1 MALVRIGILGSP
13 RPMPAR
19 MLPVVAGTAVVAI
32 ALPIFL
38 VSGFPMSGWGLAAV
52 LWAASQ
58 GLAWLIARL
67 NIGVDTIGSSGVA
80 AFGRIFRVTAVM
92 VVIVVVAAADSDVG
106 IAAAV
111 VFALAYTLELGLS
124 LISYYT
130 GAPTR

>member
-1 MALVRIGILGSP
+1 MRVGILGTP
-13 RPMPAR
+13 RPMPTR
-19 MLPVVAGTAVVAI
+19 LLPVFAGTAVVAV

-38 VSGFPMSGWGLAAV
+38 VAGFSMAGWGLAAI

-58 GLAWLIARL
+58 GLAWGISRL

-92 VVIVVVAAADSDVG
+92 IVVVAVAASNTEVG
-106 IAAAV
+106 LSAAI

>member
-1 MALVRIGILGSP
+1 MRVGILGTP

-19 MLPVVAGTAVVAI
+19 MIPVVAGTAVVAV

-38 VSGFPMSGWGLAAV
+38 VSGFSMAGWGLAAI

-58 GLAWLIARL
+58 GLAWGISRL
-67 NIGVDTIGSSGVA
+67 SIGVDTIGSSGVA

-92 VVIVVVAAADSDVG
+92 IVVVAVAASNTGVG
-106 IAAAV
+106 LSAAI

-130 GAPTR
+130 GATTR

>member
-1 MALVRIGILGSP
+1 
-13 RPMPAR
+13 MPAR
-19 MLPVVAGTAVVAI
+19 MIPVVAGTAVVAI

-38 VSGFPMSGWGLAAV
+38 VSGFSLAGWGLAAI

-58 GLAWLIARL
+58 GLAWGISRL
-67 NIGVDTIGSSGVA
+67 SIGVDTIGSSGVA

-92 VVIVVVAAADSDVG
+92 IVVVAVAASNTGVG
-106 IAAAV
+106 LSAAI

-130 GAPTR
+130 GATTR

>member
-1 MALVRIGILGSP
+1 MRVGILGTP

-19 MLPVVAGTAVVAI
+19 MIPVVAGTAVVAI

-38 VSGFPMSGWGLAAV
+38 VSGFSLAGWGLAAI

-58 GLAWLIARL
+58 GLAWGISRL
-67 NIGVDTIGSSGVA
+67 SIGVDTIGSSGVA

-92 VVIVVVAAADSDVG
+92 IVVVAVAASNTGVG
-106 IAAAV
+106 LSAAI

-124 LISYYT
+124 LISDYT
-130 GAPTR
+130 GATTR

>member
-1 MALVRIGILGSP
+1 MRVGILGTP

-19 MLPVVAGTAVVAI
+19 MIPVVAGTAVVAV

-38 VSGFPMSGWGLAAV
+38 VSGFSMAGWGLAAI

-58 GLAWLIARL
+58 GLAWGISRL
-67 NIGVDTIGSSGVA
+67 SIGVDTIGSSGVA
-80 AFGRIFRVTAVM
+80 AFGHIFRVTAVM
-92 VVIVVVAAADSDVG
+92 IVVVAVAASNTGVG
-106 IAAAV
+106 LSAAI

-130 GAPTR
+130 GATTR

>member
-1 MALVRIGILGSP
+1 MRVGILGTP

-19 MLPVVAGTAVVAI
+19 MIPVVAGTAVVAI

-38 VSGFPMSGWGLAAV
+38 VSGFSLAGWGLAAI

-58 GLAWLIARL
+58 GLAWGISRL
-67 NIGVDTIGSSGVA
+67 SIGVDTIGSSGVA

-92 VVIVVVAAADSDVG
+92 IVVVAVAASNTGVG
-106 IAAAV
+106 LSAAI

-130 GAPTR
+130 GATTR